1 LHCGPARR
9 VHVDAELG
17 APAEFDLGRATQDQA
32 VERGAVELALGWSR
46 VRYSN
51 LGRIIAGG

>member
-1 LHCGPARR
+1 VVPRGAFTSTLSLA
-9 VHVDAELG
+9 
-17 APAEFDLGRATQDQA
+17 APAEFDLGRAAQDRA

-51 LGRIIAGG
+51 PGRIIAGG